1 MSGTDTSRI
10 NKYIASSGL
19 CSRREADRLIEE
31 GRVTVNGIVAES
43 GMQVCSDDVVL
54 VDGKNIIPEANDVY
68 IAFNKPL
75 GVTCTTD
82 SRDPSNIID
91 YIGYPER
98 IFPIGRLDKNSSGL
112 ILLTNDGSIVN
123 TLLRAENNHEKEY
136 QVTVDRPYDD
146 KFIKEMQVFLV
157 AFISYKPKS
166 RVGDKSWRQI
176 RWSLGAVPLGGLT
189 VFKTRQADAAAD
201 SRKYGPSVN
210 RWRDAATSPYLD
222 DKPAWQR
229 LFISAAGVMVNII
242 MFGLFY
248 FVLPSFLPLHMHRMI
263 DSIAFLSLVLAL
275 LNILPIYPLDGG
287 AILFALYEI
296 ITGRK
301 PSPTFTKYCGMIG
314 FAFIILFFWVFP
326 HWMNGFLDKILEIF
340 F

>member
-43 GMQVCSDDVVL
+43 GMQVSDADVVL
-54 VDGKNIIPEANDVY
+54 VDGKNIIPETNDIY

-146 KFIKEMQVFLV
+146 KFVKEMQSGVPVLGQITLPCKITKVSARVFKIILHQ
-157 AFISYKPKS
+157 
-166 RVGDKSWRQI
+166 GLNRQI
-176 RWSLGAVPLGGLT
+176 RRMCEYEGYKVVKLRRIRFMNINLGTLGTGQWRYLT
-189 VFKTRQADAAAD
+189 SKEVIELK
-201 SRKYGPSVN
+201 
-210 RWRDAATSPYLD
+210 
-222 DKPAWQR
+222 
-229 LFISAAGVMVNII
+229 SAA
-242 MFGLFY
+242 
-248 FVLPSFLPLHMHRMI
+248 S
-263 DSIAFLSLVLAL
+263 
-275 LNILPIYPLDGG
+275 
-287 AILFALYEI
+287 
-296 ITGRK
+296 
-301 PSPTFTKYCGMIG
+301 
-314 FAFIILFFWVFP
+314 
-326 HWMNGFLDKILEIF
+326 
-340 F
+340 

>member
-31 GRVTVNGIVAES
+31 GRVTVNGTVAES

-54 VDGKNIIPEANDVY
+54 VDGKNIIPETNDVY

-146 KFIKEMQVFLV
+146 KFIKEMQSGVPVLGQITLPCKINSVSARVFRIILHQ
-157 AFISYKPKS
+157 
-166 RVGDKSWRQI
+166 GLNRQI
-176 RWSLGAVPLGGLT
+176 RRMCEYEGYKVVKLRRIRFMNINLGTLGTGQWRYLT
-189 VFKTRQADAAAD
+189 AKE
-201 SRKYGPSVN
+201 VN
-210 RWRDAATSPYLD
+210 EL
-222 DKPAWQR
+222 K
-229 LFISAAGVMVNII
+229 SAA
-242 MFGLFY
+242 
-248 FVLPSFLPLHMHRMI
+248 S
-263 DSIAFLSLVLAL
+263 
-275 LNILPIYPLDGG
+275 
-287 AILFALYEI
+287 
-296 ITGRK
+296 
-301 PSPTFTKYCGMIG
+301 
-314 FAFIILFFWVFP
+314 
-326 HWMNGFLDKILEIF
+326 
-340 F
+340 

>member
-43 GMQVCSDDVVL
+43 GMQVCGDDVVL
-54 VDGKNIIPEANDVY
+54 VDGKNIIPETNDVY

-146 KFIKEMQVFLV
+146 KFIKEMQSGVPVLGQITLPCKINRVSARVFRIILHQ
-157 AFISYKPKS
+157 
-166 RVGDKSWRQI
+166 GLNRQI
-176 RWSLGAVPLGGLT
+176 RRMCEYEGYKVVKLRRIRFMNINLGKLGTGQWRYLT
-189 VFKTRQADAAAD
+189 AKE
-201 SRKYGPSVN
+201 VN
-210 RWRDAATSPYLD
+210 EL
-222 DKPAWQR
+222 K
-229 LFISAAGVMVNII
+229 SAA
-242 MFGLFY
+242 
-248 FVLPSFLPLHMHRMI
+248 S
-263 DSIAFLSLVLAL
+263 
-275 LNILPIYPLDGG
+275 
-287 AILFALYEI
+287 
-296 ITGRK
+296 
-301 PSPTFTKYCGMIG
+301 
-314 FAFIILFFWVFP
+314 
-326 HWMNGFLDKILEIF
+326 
-340 F
+340 

>member
-43 GMQVCSDDVVL
+43 GMQVCGDDVVL
-54 VDGKNIIPEANDVY
+54 VDGKNIIPETNDVY

-75 GVTCTTD
+75 GITCTTD

-146 KFIKEMQVFLV
+146 KFIKEMQSGVPVLGQITLPCKINRVSARVFRIILHQ
-157 AFISYKPKS
+157 
-166 RVGDKSWRQI
+166 GLNRQI
-176 RWSLGAVPLGGLT
+176 RRMCEYKGYKVVKLRRIRFMNINLGTLGTGQWRYLT
-189 VFKTRQADAAAD
+189 AKE
-201 SRKYGPSVN
+201 VN
-210 RWRDAATSPYLD
+210 EL
-222 DKPAWQR
+222 K
-229 LFISAAGVMVNII
+229 SAA
-242 MFGLFY
+242 
-248 FVLPSFLPLHMHRMI
+248 S
-263 DSIAFLSLVLAL
+263 
-275 LNILPIYPLDGG
+275 
-287 AILFALYEI
+287 
-296 ITGRK
+296 
-301 PSPTFTKYCGMIG
+301 
-314 FAFIILFFWVFP
+314 
-326 HWMNGFLDKILEIF
+326 
-340 F
+340 

>member
-54 VDGKNIIPEANDVY
+54 VDGKNIIPETNDVY

-146 KFIKEMQVFLV
+146 KFIKEMQSGVPVLGQITLPCKINSVSARVFRIILHQ
-157 AFISYKPKS
+157 
-166 RVGDKSWRQI
+166 GLNRQI
-176 RWSLGAVPLGGLT
+176 RRMCEYEGYKVVKLRRIRFMNINLGTLGTGQWRYLT
-189 VFKTRQADAAAD
+189 AKEINEL
-201 SRKYGPSVN
+201 K
-210 RWRDAATSPYLD
+210 
-222 DKPAWQR
+222 
-229 LFISAAGVMVNII
+229 SAA
-242 MFGLFY
+242 
-248 FVLPSFLPLHMHRMI
+248 S
-263 DSIAFLSLVLAL
+263 
-275 LNILPIYPLDGG
+275 
-287 AILFALYEI
+287 
-296 ITGRK
+296 
-301 PSPTFTKYCGMIG
+301 
-314 FAFIILFFWVFP
+314 
-326 HWMNGFLDKILEIF
+326 
-340 F
+340 